1 MNRIEKLIEELCP
14 NGVEYLKL
22 EEILKIKNG
31 KDHKHLDD
39 GEIPVYG
46 SGGIMRHVSQAAANG
61 PSVLI
66 PRKGSLGN
74 LFYVEGP
81 FWVVDTIFRTEINE
95 VIALPKFVFYELQ
108 TLGLGEMNQAGGVP
122 SQTQSK
128 LNKLK
133 IPVPPLEVQEEIVK
147 ILDTFKALE
156 AELEA
161 ELEARK
167 KQYKFYRDQLLTFT
181 ERERERELG
190 GHR

>member
-181 ERERERELG
+181 ERERES
-190 GHR
+190 

>member
-1 MNRIEKLIEELCP
+1 MNQIEKLIEELCP
-14 NGVEYLKL
+14 DGVTHLPL
-22 EEILKIKNG
+22 EDFLTIRNG
-31 KDHKHLDD
+31 KDHKHLED

-46 SGGIMRHVSQAAANG
+46 SGGIMRHVNQAAASG

-95 VIALPKFVFYELQ
+95 DIALPKFVFYELQ

-128 LNKLK
+128 LKKLR
-133 IPVPPLEVQEEIVK
+133 IPIPPLPIQQEIVK
-147 ILDTFKALE
+147 ILDTFQSLE

-167 KQYKFYRDQLLTFT
+167 KQYEFYRNQLLTFT
-181 ERERERELG
+181 ERERESSGQR
-190 GHR
+190 